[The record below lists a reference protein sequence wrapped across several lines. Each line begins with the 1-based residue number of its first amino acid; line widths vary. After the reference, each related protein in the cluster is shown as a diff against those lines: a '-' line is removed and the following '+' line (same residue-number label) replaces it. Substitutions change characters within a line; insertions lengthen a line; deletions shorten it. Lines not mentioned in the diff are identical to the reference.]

1 MDKRRIKI
9 KYFSSYHSDCEG
21 EKLAQ
26 KIEDF
31 YNNELS
37 PNEGIILGEKFFA
50 SEQRIHCFITYYFPE
65 KMEDVNLYW

>member
-1 MDKRRIKI
+1 MDKRQIKV
-9 KYFSSYHSDCEG
+9 KYFSCYQTDYEG

-37 PNEGIILGEKFFA
+37 PNEGIILDKNFTSTKE
-50 SEQRIHCFITYYFPE
+50 RIHCFITYYFPE
-65 KMEDVNLYW
+65 KIEDVNFYW